1 MTDTSPNAAS
11 PNTPGTPPA
20 ALSHEDRT
28 VPAIIYALYLFMGV
42 MFGLPALVGVVLAYA
57 NLGNAGPMVRTHLIF
72 QIRTVWIG
80 AAWAAIGGLLI
91 LVGAPLSLILIG
103 IPLLQAGFAI
113 LSLIYLW
120 VLARCVAGG
129 IYLSQDAVYPRPRTW
144 LI

>member
-11 PNTPGTPPA
+11 PNTQGTPPA

-28 VPAIIYALYLFMGV
+28 VPAIIYALYFFTGV
-42 MFGLPALVGVVLAYA
+42 MFGLPALVGVILAYA

-80 AAWAAIGGLLI
+80 AAWAAIGGLMMM
-91 LVGAPLSLILIG
+91 VGAPLSLILIG
-103 IPLLQAGFAI
+103 IPLVLLGYAV
-113 LSLIYLW
+113 LCLIYVW

-129 IYLSQDAVYPRPRTW
+129 IYLSQGAVYPRPRTW